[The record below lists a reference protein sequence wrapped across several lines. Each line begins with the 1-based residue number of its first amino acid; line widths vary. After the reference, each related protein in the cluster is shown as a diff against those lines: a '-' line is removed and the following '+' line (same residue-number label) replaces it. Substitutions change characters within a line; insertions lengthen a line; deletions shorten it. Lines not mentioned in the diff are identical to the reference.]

1 MLPILM
7 LLMRT
12 CRNQVGCAALGVTK
26 PSGTADQVFIF
37 CDAVWRRSRMFQADN
52 HDSRCRSVNAH
63 CKRRRCDDDAQPRV
77 ATTKMLL
84 DDPPFFPI
92 EVRIVKCD
100 TAREDLAEMARR
112 LRRITGREISQRFVG
127 RWKPKRVSQVLC
139 SVTRL
144 SRCLAENDDLLALL
158 DQLPHE
164 RNDPI
169 AMLAFSVNRLDV
181 PRT

>member
-12 CRNQVGCAALGVTK
+12 CRNQVGCPPLRITK
-26 PSGTADQVFIF
+26 PPGTADQVLVFGN
-37 CDAVWRRSRMFQADN
+37 AVWRRSRMFQANN

-63 CKRRRCDDDAQPRV
+63 CKRRGCDDDAQPRV

-84 DDPPFFPI
+84 DDPSFLTI
-92 EVRIVKCD
+92 EMRIVKCD

-112 LRRITGREISQRFVG
+112 LRRITGGEISQRFVG

-144 SRCLAENDDLLALL
+144 TRCLTENDDLLALL
-158 DQLPHE
+158 NQLPHE
-164 RNDPI
+164 RNDPV
-169 AMLAFSVNRLDV
+169 AMLAFAIMWLDV
-181 PRT
+181 VL